1 MKIGVISDTHIPRR
15 AKKLPSPVLAGLA
28 GVDLILHAGDITGQ
42 EVLEDLALIAPVK
55 AVKGNM
61 DIFPLAEILPSKR
74 IIEIGTYKIGLIH
87 GHGMG
92 YNPLQNAKDGF
103 RGAGVNAIVFGHSHE
118 PYNKKHGDCL
128 FFNPG
133 SPTDKRWLANF
144 SYGILHVNSTE
155 IRGEIKE
162 F

>member
-15 AKKLPSPVLAGLA
+15 AKKLPSPVLAGFV
-28 GVDLILHAGDITGQ
+28 GVDLILHAGDITGK
-42 EVLEDLALIAPVK
+42 EVLDDLALIAPVK

-61 DIFPLAEILPSKR
+61 DMFPLAELLPSKR
-74 IIEIGTYKIGLIH
+74 IVEVGTYRIGLIH

-92 YNPLQNAKDGF
+92 YNPLQNAKDEF
-103 RGAGVNAIVFGHSHE
+103 MEAGVDAVVFGHSHE
-118 PYNKKHGDCL
+118 PYNKMHGDCL

-133 SPTDKRWLANF
+133 SPTDKRWLPNF
-144 SYGILHVNSTE
+144 SYGILYVKPTE
-155 IRGEIKE
+155 IRGEIIE